1 MLNAR
6 DIYETLDMID
16 RQHLDIRT
24 ITMGISLRDCAD
36 RNLERCGE
44 RIYEKIVRQAEHLVR
59 AGEAIESELGIPI
72 VNKRISVT
80 W

>member
-36 RNLERCGE
+36 RNPERCGE

-59 AGEAIESELGIPI
+59 LSLIHIFIFWPI
-72 VNKRISVT
+72 IF
-80 W
+80 WLFIL